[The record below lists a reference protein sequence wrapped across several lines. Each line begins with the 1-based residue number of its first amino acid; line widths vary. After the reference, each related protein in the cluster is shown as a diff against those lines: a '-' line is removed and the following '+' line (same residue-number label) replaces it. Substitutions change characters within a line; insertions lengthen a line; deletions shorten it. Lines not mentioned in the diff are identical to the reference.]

1 MWIFGEE
8 MATQEKNNGISHG
21 IKTRVMKRNREKG
34 GMRFKSLKI
43 KIFME
48 KKYGRIRSIPKH

>member
-48 KKYGRIRSIPKH
+48 KNMEE